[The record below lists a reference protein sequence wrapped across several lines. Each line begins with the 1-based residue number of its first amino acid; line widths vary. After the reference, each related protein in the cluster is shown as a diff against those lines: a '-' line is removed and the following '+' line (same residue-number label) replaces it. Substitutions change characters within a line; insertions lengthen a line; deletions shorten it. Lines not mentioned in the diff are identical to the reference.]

1 MITTFEN
8 RCVLKI
14 YVIVLRPIFDKRT
27 KGKNRPKYT
36 CEIYIM
42 NWSYSY
48 KLGIVFVM

>member
-8 RCVLKI
+8 RCVLKF
-14 YVIVLRPIFDKRT
+14 YVIVMKPIFDT
-27 KGKNRPKYT
+27 TYKGKNRSKYT

-48 KLGIVFVM
+48 KV